1 MKLHEQ
7 KLSSY
12 LKLLSLFNM
21 VKTATNSNGFLWE
34 KWLDYKY

>member
-21 VKTATNSNGFLWE
+21 GKTATNSNGFFVRVVVRL
-34 KWLDYKY
+34 